1 MNVVILEDERLT
13 AQRLESLLKKYDSTI
28 KVVATLPSVE
38 KAVDWFR
45 QQESD
50 QSAPVDLVFMDIHLQ
65 DGLAFRVIEQL
76 KLTKPIIFT
85 TAFDEYLLQAFKVN
99 SIDYLLKPLNYEELA
114 AAIDKFKSLRQQYNP
129 AAAEPSAPSA
139 PPAPP
144 IPVPDLDALLRML
157 NPPRETSYKERFMVS
172 VGPRIWSVETADIA
186 YFFLDERI
194 SFLVTKEGTNL
205 PVEYSL
211 DKLTQLLDPKQY
223 FRVNR
228 QFLVSLPAIRSI
240 TAYSAGKLKLELE
253 PKSRFEVFVSG
264 DRIADFKEWLG
275 K

>member
-13 AQRLESLLKKYDSTI
+13 AQRLESLLKKYDPAI
-28 KVVATLPSVE
+28 KVVVTLPSVE
-38 KAVDWFR
+38 KAVDWFL
-45 QQESD
+45 QQEESE
-50 QSAPVDLVFMDIHLQ
+50 QAVPVDLVFMDIHLQ
-65 DGLAFRVIEQL
+65 DGLAFRVIEQVR
-76 KLTKPIIFT
+76 LTKPIIFT

-129 AAAEPSAPSA
+129 VAAEPAA
-139 PPAPP
+139 PPAPA
-144 IPVPDLDALLRML
+144 PDLDALLRML
-157 NPPRETSYKERFMVS
+157 APPKEATYKERFMVT
-172 VGPRIWSVETADIA
+172 VGPKIWSVETNEIA

-194 SFLVTKEGTNL
+194 PFLVTKAGTNL

-228 QFLVSLPAIRSI
+228 QCLVSLPAIRSI

-253 PKSRFEVFVSG
+253 PKPRFEVFVSG
-264 DRIADFKEWLG
+264 DRITDFKEWLG